1 MTLRTSTCTSAPTRF
16 LISALGAILLF
27 SMAGLTTPAQAQE
40 EEDPGERYVALTTFE
55 VPLHVRDTVIPY
67 MQEYVVP
74 LQRLNPNV
82 VTFRVLA
89 HRWGSDASQIALYR
103 EVEEF
108 ADVDSLSVEDCGQ
121 PCEEYMKEPPE
132 PEEGDEGYEEFQEAE
147 QLYQEYNSDHQDQI
161 YWAPMEA
168 AKTEGEI
175 HGTVGPPEED
185 EGEGN

>member
-1 MTLRTSTCTSAPTRF
+1 
-16 LISALGAILLF
+16 
-27 SMAGLTTPAQAQE
+27 MAGLTTPAQAQE

-121 PCEEYMKEPPE
+121 PCEEYMKEHPE